1 MNRREFFTLVGGAAT
16 SSLSCSLC
24 WPLVA
29 HAQSSVPV
37 IGVLASETAQHWADR
52 LKAFRQGLGESG
64 YVEGRSVAIEY
75 RWAEGHND
83 RLPGLAAELVR
94 HPVNLIAVLGS
105 TPSVLA
111 AKAATHT
118 IPIVFRIAS
127 NPVDIGLVPSLS
139 RPGGNITGVTTM
151 GAEVGAK
158 QLELLHELVPAA
170 TTIALMVNPTNPV
183 LMQTQVNDLQ
193 RTARTLGLDL
203 HVVRAGAPAEFD
215 GVFAEANRLKAGGL
229 VVGVDAFF
237 NSRSEQLGELA
248 LRHSLPTVSPYREF
262 AVAGGLMSYGGGISD
277 ASRLAGVY
285 AGRILKGE
293 KPEDL
298 PVQQAIKL
306 ELILNL
312 KTAKAL
318 GLTVPLTLQATA
330 DEVIE

>member
-1 MNRREFFTLVGGAAT
+1 MNRREFFTLAGGAAT
-16 SSLSCSLC
+16 SSLSCSMF
-24 WPLVA
+24 WPLAA
-29 HAQSSVPV
+29 HAQSSVPA
-37 IGVLASETAQHWADR
+37 IGMLASESAQHWADR
-52 LKAFRQGLGESG
+52 LKAFRQGLGEAG

-94 HPVNLIAVLGS
+94 HRVNLIAVLGS

-111 AKAATHT
+111 AKAATNT

-193 RTARTLGLDL
+193 RAARTLGLDL
-203 HVVRAGAPAEFD
+203 HVLRASAPAEFD
-215 GVFAEANRLKAGGL
+215 GVFAEAARLKAGAL
-229 VVGVDAFF
+229 VIGVDAFF

-262 AVAGGLMSYGGGISD
+262 AVAGGLMSYGGGIND
-277 ASRLAGVY
+277 ASRLAGLY